1 MTKAEIREVATV
13 VTYTQHGMT
22 DTAAR
27 ALSGLIRCA
36 RTTKSQTQL
45 RELAEILKLTNHPDF
60 IC

>member
-1 MTKAEIREVATV
+1 MTKAEIREIENVAR
-13 VTYTQHGMT
+13 YIQHGMT

>member
-1 MTKAEIREVATV
+1 MTKSEVREIENIAR
-13 VTYTQHGMT
+13 YIQHGMI

-27 ALSGLIRCA
+27 AMSALIRSA

-45 RELAEILKLTNHPDF
+45 RDVAEILKLTNHPDF

>member
-1 MTKAEIREVATV
+1 MTKAEIREVSMV
-13 VTYTQHGMT
+13 RTYIQHGMT

-27 ALSGLIRCA
+27 AMSTLIRSA

-45 RELAEILKLTNHPDF
+45 RDAAEILKLTNHPDF

>member
-1 MTKAEIREVATV
+1 MTKSEIREIENVAR
-13 VTYTQHGMT
+13 YIQNNMH

-36 RTTKSQTQL
+36 RTTKSQTELRQL
-45 RELAEILKLTNHPDF
+45 AQQLNLTNHPDF

>member
-1 MTKAEIREVATV
+1 MTKSEIREVSMV
-13 VTYTQHGMT
+13 HTYIQHNMT

>member
-1 MTKAEIREVATV
+1 MTKFEIKQVDNITLHV
-13 VTYTQHGMT
+13 KLGNI
-22 DTAAR
+22 TAA
-27 ALSGLIRCA
+27 ALGLSSLIRCA

>member
-1 MTKAEIREVATV
+1 MTKSEIREIENVAR
-13 VTYTQHGMT
+13 YIQHNMH

-27 ALSGLIRCA
+27 AMSGLIRSA

-45 RELAEILKLTNHPDF
+45 RDVAEILKLTNHPDF

>member
-1 MTKAEIREVATV
+1 MTKSEIRELESVAR
-13 VTYTQHGMT
+13 YIQHGMI

-45 RELAEILKLTNHPDF
+45 REVAELLNLTNHPDF

>member
-1 MTKAEIREVATV
+1 MTKSELREVSMV
-13 VTYTQHGMT
+13 HTYIQHGMT

>member
-1 MTKAEIREVATV
+1 MTKSEIREIENVAR
-13 VTYTQHGMT
+13 YIQHNMH

-27 ALSGLIRCA
+27 AMSGLIRCA

-45 RELAEILKLTNHPDF
+45 RDVAEILKLTNHPDF

>member
-1 MTKAEIREVATV
+1 MTKSETREVNMV
-13 VTYTQHGMT
+13 HTYIQHNMH

-36 RTTKSQTQL
+36 RTTKSQTELRQL
-45 RELAEILKLTNHPDF
+45 AQQLSLTNHPDF

>member
-13 VTYTQHGMT
+13 VTYIQHGMT